1 MNDVPLTVRARV
13 DGADLPLTL
22 YKRVSGTDV
31 LLTPFIRK
39 SGTPA
44 PVPNPGEYTITDMLT
59 DDPFY
64 IAHRCGGLNWPEFS
78 PAGVSG
84 SLSRGYKALEV
95 SVYQCA
101 TGEFVCSH
109 DWTTERMTGVR
120 HEIHATPWSTL
131 STLTQTAANTTDP
144 SQPRQPLM
152 RLTDVLALAGDRVL
166 FIDHKPTSGG
176 PGNTAD
182 TAAMNNLLDFLETI
196 PDATDHIVWKTFKGG
211 YQAAQAARARGF
223 KTWGIYYTAEITTAP
238 DRLSDFDYIGLDYNA
253 AQSYWNVAVATG
265 KPTIAH
271 IITTISARD
280 AGLSRGADGF
290 MNSNVAGVG
299 P

>member
-1 MNDVPLTVRARV
+1 MADVPLTPSVRV
-13 DGADLPLTL
+13 NGADLPLTL
-22 YKRVSGTDV
+22 FKRVSGQDV
-31 LLTPFIRK
+31 PLTPFIRK

-44 PVPNPGEYTITDMLT
+44 PEPNPGEYTIADMLA

-64 IAHRCGGLNWPEFS
+64 IAHRCGGANWPEFS
-78 PAGVSG
+78 PAGVVG

-131 STLTQTAANTTDP
+131 STLTQTAAGTSDP

-152 RLTDVLALAGDRVL
+152 RLSDVMALAKDRVIFL
-166 FIDHKPTSGG
+166 DHKPTSGG
-176 PGNTAD
+176 PGNSAD
-182 TAAMNNLLDFLETI
+182 QAAMNNLFTYLATI
-196 PDATDHIVWKTFKGG
+196 PNATDHIVWKTFKAG
-211 YQAAQAARARGF
+211 YESAAIARSKGF
-223 KTWGIYYTAEITTAP
+223 KTWGIYYTAEITTSP
-238 DRLSDFDYIGLDYNA
+238 SRLENFDLIGMDYNA
-253 AQSYWNVAVATG
+253 AQSYWDVVNATG
-265 KPTIAH
+265 KPSIAH
-271 IITTISARD
+271 IITTISQRD
-280 AGLSRGADGF
+280 AGLTRGADGF
-290 MNSNVAGVG
+290 MNSNVAGIG